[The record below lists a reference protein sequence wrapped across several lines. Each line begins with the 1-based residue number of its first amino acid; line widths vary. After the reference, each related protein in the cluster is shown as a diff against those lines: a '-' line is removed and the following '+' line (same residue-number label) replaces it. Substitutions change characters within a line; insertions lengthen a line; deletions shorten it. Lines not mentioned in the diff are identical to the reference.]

1 MPECLVGLGSN
12 LGDRA
17 AQLTRA
23 VDALAGTSGIERVQ
37 ASRFVETPPLG
48 GPAGQPGYLN
58 AAVRFSATLSPQA
71 SWQLLSQIE
80 RDAGRCRETRW
91 GPRTLDLDLLL
102 YGDSILRTPEL
113 TVPHPR
119 MVFRDFVLEP
129 AVQIAPELI
138 HPQLGGTLAQL
149 REHLSTAWPYLAIA
163 GLPPTGKRELAT
175 ALADRDALARQL
187 DPADWPQP
195 KRPAVSDY
203 WLDEYALAVAAGNHT
218 NESPALPTTH
228 PLQPKLLLVLTAPAD
243 WLRARTS
250 PGEPWHDR
258 ALIDDCQQ
266 RLLGAARACR
276 RPILELDASRPAE
289 LLAEAQAALT
299 AIA

>member
-138 HPQLGGTLAQL
+138 HPQLGQ
-149 REHLSTAWPYLAIA
+149 
-163 GLPPTGKRELAT
+163 
-175 ALADRDALARQL
+175 
-187 DPADWPQP
+187 
-195 KRPAVSDY
+195 RPA
-203 WLDEYALAVAAGNHT
+203 
-218 NESPALPTTH
+218 
-228 PLQPKLLLVLTAPAD
+228 
-243 WLRARTS
+243 
-250 PGEPWHDR
+250 
-258 ALIDDCQQ
+258 
-266 RLLGAARACR
+266 
-276 RPILELDASRPAE
+276 
-289 LLAEAQAALT
+289 
-299 AIA
+299 